1 MTAKRGNSYSLISS
15 DSAYIC
21 HINGYKSSAGVSA
34 AAAARSCT
42 SFLRFSKSQMV
53 LSLIL
58 INEGS
63 GVQVGPVL
71 TDPLQAVIR
80 SIPANKL
87 NTNDV
92 FVFIIFLVIKNR
104 PPFFHRRG

>member
-1 MTAKRGNSYSLISS
+1 
-15 DSAYIC
+15 
-21 HINGYKSSAGVSA
+21 
-34 AAAARSCT
+34 
-42 SFLRFSKSQMV
+42 
-53 LSLIL
+53 
-58 INEGS
+58 
-63 GVQVGPVL
+63 L